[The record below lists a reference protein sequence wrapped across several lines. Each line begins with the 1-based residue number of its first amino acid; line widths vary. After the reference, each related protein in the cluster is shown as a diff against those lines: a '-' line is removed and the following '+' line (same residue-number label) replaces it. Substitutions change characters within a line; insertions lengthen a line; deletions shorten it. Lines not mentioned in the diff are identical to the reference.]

1 MKKPTQIIVRLI
13 CLTSGIVWIKFTKPE
28 MNYKIYLGEDWEK
41 TYDGATTYIYNHAT
55 PLVNTRFKI
64 IGYLSLIMVQF
75 SLSFR

>member
-1 MKKPTQIIVRLI
+1 
-13 CLTSGIVWIKFTKPE
+13 

-55 PLVNTRFKI
+55 PLVNNRFKI